1 MFTIARYQIHFLIV
15 QSTHSMLFYTLKNTH
30 TDDDLW
36 CYELKEI
43 KGVGIFHVRCYHFK
57 GTFTTV
63 NNLNYKYKFFSDYYS
78 DFVANLIIG
87 HTDIL

>member
-36 CYELKEI
+36 CYELMKQ
-43 KGVGIFHVRCYHFK
+43 R
-57 GTFTTV
+57 
-63 NNLNYKYKFFSDYYS
+63 SW
-78 DFVANLIIG
+78 
-87 HTDIL
+87 DISCDMLSF